1 MICDTIWSIFA
12 GWLIPRWFAAVA
24 VVILSTALLPIVSL
38 LWQRPKLP
46 KNAPELV
53 RGWPIFGSVDFYL
66 QRCQFLEK
74 QHKRRKGQPFSL
86 YYGPHLI
93 VGLVGEAGRTLLFN
107 ARHFDVRAGY
117 SILLAASPHIET
129 DIDNPALSQV
139 NMFKRILTR
148 ERLINSLP
156 KLLEDADAVFG
167 GLSDREAV
175 VPIFPFMYR
184 LVYKLTHRTG
194 GVNEI
199 AEDEELL
206 DSTLKQFSSMEDC
219 SLLQIMF
226 TGWPLPS
233 MLSKLWAGFKL
244 HRVITGL
251 MKERRRTGRNETDA
265 LQFLMNLG
273 ETDLEIVKCV
283 IGILFSGLLN
293 TGVNS
298 AWLLSY
304 LANDRMWYN
313 KVQAEVDV
321 FIARH
326 RRTAAE
332 SIFDI
337 LQRIPYHDWDT
348 QLPVIDMC
356 LRETLRINLYG
367 PAIRKNISDEDVIIP
382 GTDQV
387 VPSKAFAFYAMDGV
401 HLNESIYPNAFHWE
415 PARHL
420 PGRKEGTNKAHEF
433 VAWGSGL
440 HPCIGSKVATLE
452 IAVAVVTMFAHNEFH
467 LAEPDGKPRLRPL
480 PNLNRDNLSVN
491 LPSEA
496 VYIRCSPRQTRVSM

>member
-1 MICDTIWSIFA
+1 MSSHKPPEAVRRESSLQGHPLGDLGLSGSVLTVISRPLCWAYSPRLGRDSYYWYVVFGTAKLAASQQYSTIEAIQMRNDCWQAHRRSGSGKPKHEQHKYGADSAATGASAINLDPYIGKSI
-12 GWLIPRWFAAVA
+12 AAIYPSVQHD
-24 VVILSTALLPIVSL
+24 LSL

-53 RGWPIFGSVDFYL
+53 RGWPVFGSVDFYL
-66 QRCQFLEK
+66 QRCKFLEK

-107 ARHFDVRAGY
+107 ARQFDVRAGY

-156 KLLEDADAVFG
+156 KLLEDTDVVFG

-194 GVNEI
+194 GVHEI

-332 SIFDI
+332 SVLDI

-348 QLPVIDMC
+348 QLPVIDVC

-387 VPSKAFAFYAMDGV
+387 VPSKAFA
-401 HLNESIYPNAFHWE
+401 
-415 PARHL
+415 
-420 PGRKEGTNKAHEF
+420 
-433 VAWGSGL
+433 
-440 HPCIGSKVATLE
+440 
-452 IAVAVVTMFAHNEFH
+452 
-467 LAEPDGKPRLRPL
+467 
-480 PNLNRDNLSVN
+480 
-491 LPSEA
+491 
-496 VYIRCSPRQTRVSM
+496 VSN

>member
-1 MICDTIWSIFA
+1 MIRDTIWFIFA
-12 GWLIPRWFAAVA
+12 GWLIPRWLAAVA
-24 VVILSTALLPIVSL
+24 MMILFTALLPIVSL

-46 KNAPELV
+46 KNAPKLV
-53 RGWPIFGSVDFYL
+53 RGWPILGSVDFYL
-66 QRCQFLEK
+66 QRCDFLEK
-74 QHKRRKGQPFSL
+74 QHKRRGGQPFSL

-107 ARHFDVRAGY
+107 ARQFDVRAGY

-139 NMFKRILTR
+139 NMFKKILTR
-148 ERLINSLP
+148 ERLIDSLP
-156 KLLEDADAVFG
+156 KLLEDSDAAFC

-175 VPIFPFMYR
+175 LPIFPFMYR
-184 LVYKLTHRTG
+184 LIYRLTHRTG
-194 GVNEI
+194 GVHEI

-206 DSTLKQFSSMEDC
+206 DSTLKQFSSMENC

-251 MKERRRTGRNETDA
+251 IKERRRTGRNETDA
-265 LQFLMNLG
+265 LQLLMNWG

-304 LANDRMWYN
+304 LASDRMWYN
-313 KVQAEVDV
+313 KVQAEVDA

-332 SIFDI
+332 SVLDI

-348 QLPVIDMC
+348 QLPVIDVC

-387 VPSKAFAFYAMDGV
+387 VPKKAFAVSNHSVAG
-401 HLNESIYPNAFHWE
+401 YP
-415 PARHL
+415 
-420 PGRKEGTNKAHEF
+420 
-433 VAWGSGL
+433 
-440 HPCIGSKVATLE
+440 TLRN
-452 IAVAVVTMFAHNEFH
+452 I
-467 LAEPDGKPRLRPL
+467 D
-480 PNLNRDNLSVN
+480 S
-491 LPSEA
+491 
-496 VYIRCSPRQTRVSM
+496 

>member
-1 MICDTIWSIFA
+1 MSSHKPPEAVHRESSLQGQSMTESHCMLALSKRLHDPLPRCVTASI
-12 GWLIPRWFAAVA
+12 AAPSVTSGSPA
-24 VVILSTALLPIVSL
+24 QFWP
-38 LWQRPKLP
+38 QF
-46 KNAPELV
+46 
-53 RGWPIFGSVDFYL
+53 RGPS
-66 QRCQFLEK
+66 
-74 QHKRRKGQPFSL
+74 
-86 YYGPHLI
+86 
-93 VGLVGEAGRTLLFN
+93 VGLTTHASAVTATTEPYFAFCVTWVDKYGADSAAAGASAIDLDPYIGESIA
-107 ARHFDVRAGY
+107 AIYPSVRHDLSY

-156 KLLEDADAVFG
+156 KLLEDTDAVFG

-194 GVNEI
+194 GVHEI

-313 KVQAEVDV
+313 KVQAEVDA

-332 SIFDI
+332 SVLDI
-337 LQRIPYHDWDT
+337 VQRIPYHDWDT
-348 QLPVIDMC
+348 QLPVIDVC

-420 PGRKEGTNKAHEF
+420 PGREEGTNKAHDF

-440 HPCIGSKVATLE
+440 HPCIGSKVRY
-452 IAVAVVTMFAHNEFH
+452 I
-467 LAEPDGKPRLRPL
+467 LAMRLQHVLTQSGR
-480 PNLNRDNLSVN
+480 NS
-491 LPSEA
+491 
-496 VYIRCSPRQTRVSM
+496 